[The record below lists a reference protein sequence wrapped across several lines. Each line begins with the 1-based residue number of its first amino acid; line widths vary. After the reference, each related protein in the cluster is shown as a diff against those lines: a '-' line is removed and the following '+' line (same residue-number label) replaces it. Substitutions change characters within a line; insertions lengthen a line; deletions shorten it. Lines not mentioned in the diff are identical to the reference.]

1 MNRRG
6 FIKALA
12 ATVFIPPLCS
22 SSPKLLATERRG
34 PISPVMPFG
43 KQWVLN
49 PEYRDAPYEIG
60 FLLQKGSQPEAY
72 RRIPYPLRFH
82 TAEDAEY
89 FMSKIV

>member
-1 MNRRG
+1 
-6 FIKALA
+6 
-12 ATVFIPPLCS
+12 
-22 SSPKLLATERRG
+22 
-34 PISPVMPFG
+34 MPFG

>member
-1 MNRRG
+1 MG
-6 FIKALA
+6 
-12 ATVFIPPLCS
+12 PG
-22 SSPKLLATERRG
+22 SPKLLAKHRG
-34 PISPVMPFG
+34 PIPPVMPFG

-60 FLLQKGSQPEAY
+60 LLYQKGSQPEAY

-89 FMSKIV
+89 YLSKIV